1 MDDTELLRL
10 ANLRCSIT
18 ILRSCRMAEVWQD
31 EGGVKRP
38 TITRS
43 SFLEALLVLY
53 ECRWM
58 EIWYFKFVQ
67 GLELLTWM
75 IWFALEHL
83 TICGCEDRWKGG
95 SLDCREGGRSL
106 KDQNRALHY
115 LPNIVSFPHPSPLQQ
130 PQPALQFKQETG
142 HGRWKWFILLYLQD
156 FNVRA

>member
-1 MDDTELLRL
+1 MLHHHLEKLQGGWGLGRWGGSEKNNIIPIIIFRSTL
-10 ANLRCSIT
+10 SI
-18 ILRSCRMAEVWQD
+18 I
-31 EGGVKRP
+31 
-38 TITRS
+38 
-43 SFLEALLVLY
+43 
-53 ECRWM
+53 WM
-58 EIWYFKFVQ
+58 WMPAKMKLGYFKFGQ
-67 GLELLTWM
+67 GMEPLTWM

-130 PQPALQFKQETG
+130 PQPQLQFKQETG

-156 FNVRA
+156 CNVRA

>member
-38 TITRS
+38 PSTRS
-43 SFLEALLVLY
+43 SFSDALLVLY

-58 EIWYFKFVQ
+58 EIWYFKFGQ
-67 GLELLTWM
+67 GMELLTWI

-95 SLDCREGGRSL
+95 SLDCREGGPSL

-115 LPNIVSFPHPSPLQQ
+115 LPNIVSSPISSPTTSTLAAIQTRNR
-130 PQPALQFKQETG
+130 PRAVKVIHIT
-142 HGRWKWFILLYLQD
+142 LLARL
-156 FNVRA
+156 